1 MLPYVFTIFGFHLP
15 TYGLLVALAFLT
27 ALALTAKLAKRNN
40 LDSETVLNL
49 GIYCAMAGIAGA
61 KLMMILVDL
70 PEYARDPRMLFSLAT
85 LQAAGIF
92 YGGFLAALIMA
103 WFYMRRK
110 HLPML
115 ATADVLAPGIALGH
129 SIGRLGCFAAGCCW
143 GEHTGVPWAVTFTK
157 PEAHDLVGVPLGI
170 PLHPTQ
176 LYEALAEAIIFL
188 ILYRLIARPHKPG
201 AIIGLY
207 LVLYSTV
214 RFFCD
219 FFRDPQQPNP
229 FGGPFNNAQWI
240 SLGLI
245 AVVIAVWV
253 SKSKLKVQ
261 QVSQVGQAVPPA
273 KSQAK
278 GLRHP

>member
-1 MLPYVFTIFGFHLP
+1 MLPYLFTIFGVHFP
-15 TYGLLVALAFLT
+15 TYGLLVAIAFLV
-27 ALALTAKLAKRNN
+27 ALALTAKLARSNN

-49 GIYCAMAGIAGA
+49 GIFCAMAGIAGA
-61 KLMMILVDL
+61 KLLMIIVDL
-70 PEYARDPRMLFSLAT
+70 PEYLRDPRMLFSLST

-92 YGGFLAALIMA
+92 YGGLLMALIVA

-143 GEHTGVPWAVTFTK
+143 GAQCNLPWAVTFTK
-157 PEAHDLVGVPLGI
+157 PEAHDLVGVPLGV

-176 LYEALAEAIIFL
+176 LYEAIAEAIIFL
-188 ILYRLIARPHKPG
+188 ILYWRISKPHRPG

-214 RFFCD
+214 RFFDD
-219 FFRDPQQPNP
+219 FLRDPQQPNP
-229 FGGPFNNAQWI
+229 FGGPFNTAQWI

-245 AVVIAVWV
+245 AVVIGFWLLRTKAE
-253 SKSKLKVQ
+253 SRKLNAQ
-261 QVSQVGQAVPPA
+261 S
-273 KSQAK
+273 
-278 GLRHP
+278 L

>member
-1 MLPYVFTIFGFHLP
+1 MLPYPFTVFGFHFP
-15 TYGLLVALAFLT
+15 TYGLLVAIAFLL
-27 ALALTAKLAKRNN
+27 ALALTAKLARRNN

-70 PEYARDPRMLFSLAT
+70 PEYARDPRMLFSLST
-85 LQAAGIF
+85 LQAVGIF

-143 GEHTGVPWAVTFTK
+143 GGKSTLPWAVTFTR
-157 PEAHDLVGVPLGI
+157 PEAHELVGVPLGM

-176 LYEALAEAIIFL
+176 LYEALAEAVIFL
-188 ILYRLIARPHKPG
+188 ILYFRIAKPHRPG

-214 RFFCD
+214 RFFDD
-219 FFRDPQQPNP
+219 FLRDPQQPNP
-229 FGGPFNNAQWI
+229 FGGPFNTAQWI

-245 AVVIAVWV
+245 AIVIAFWLVRAKGV
-253 SKSKLKVQ
+253 SRKLKLKAE
-261 QVSQVGQAVPPA
+261 S
-273 KSQAK
+273 
-278 GLRHP
+278 

>member
-1 MLPYVFTIFGFHLP
+1 MLPYLFTIFGIHFP
-15 TYGLLVALAFLT
+15 TYGLLVAIAFLL
-27 ALALTAKLAKRNN
+27 ALALTAKLARLNN

-70 PEYARDPRMLFSLAT
+70 PEYLRDPRMLFSLST

-92 YGGFLAALIMA
+92 YGGLLMALIVA
-103 WFYMRRK
+103 WFYMRHK

-115 ATADVLAPGIALGH
+115 TTADVLAPGIALGH

-143 GEHTGVPWAVTFTK
+143 GSQCSRPWAVTFTR
-157 PEAHDLVGVPLGI
+157 PEAHDLVGVPLGV

-176 LYEALAEAIIFL
+176 LYEAIAEAIIFL
-188 ILYRLIARPHKPG
+188 ILYRRITRPHKPG

-214 RFFCD
+214 RFFDD
-219 FFRDPQQPNP
+219 FLRDPQQPNP

-245 AVVIAVWV
+245 AVVIAIWFVRGRAE
-253 SKSKLKVQ
+253 SPKLKLKTQ
-261 QVSQVGQAVPPA
+261 S
-273 KSQAK
+273 
-278 GLRHP
+278 R

>member
-1 MLPYVFTIFGFHLP
+1 MLPYLFTIFGFHLP
-15 TYGLLVALAFLT
+15 TYGLLVAIAYLS
-27 ALALTAKLAKRNN
+27 ALALSARLARRAKL
-40 LDSETVLNL
+40 DPETILNL
-49 GIYCAMAGIAGA
+49 GIYCAMAGILGA
-61 KLMMILVDL
+61 KLLMIAVDL
-70 PEYARDPRMLFSLAT
+70 PEYARDPRLLFSLST

-92 YGGFLAALIMA
+92 YGGLLLALITA
-103 WFYMRRK
+103 FFYMRSK

-143 GEHTGVPWAVTFTK
+143 GAAAHLPWAVTFTR

-176 LYEALAEAIIFL
+176 LYESLGELIIFF
-188 ILYRLIARPHKPG
+188 ILYRRFAKPHPPG
-201 AIIGLY
+201 AVIGLY
-207 LVLYSTV
+207 LVLYSTL

-219 FFRDPQQPNP
+219 FLRDPQQANP

-245 AVVIAVWV
+245 ALVAALWLR
-253 SKSKLKVQ
+253 SRRAQ
-261 QVSQVGQAVPPA
+261 PA
-273 KSQAK
+273 PARS
-278 GLRHP
+278 

>member
-15 TYGLLVALAFLT
+15 TYGLLVAIAFLV
-27 ALALTAKLAKRNN
+27 ALALTARLARAKG
-40 LDSETVLNL
+40 LDSELVLNL

-61 KLMMILVDL
+61 KLMMILVDFN
-70 PEYARDPRMLFSLAT
+70 EYANNPRLLFSLST

-92 YGGFLAALIMA
+92 YGGLLAALVMA
-103 WFYMRRK
+103 FFYMRSK
-110 HLPML
+110 GLPML

-143 GEHTGVPWAVTFTK
+143 GAHTDLPWAVTFTK
-157 PEAHDLVGVPLGI
+157 PEAHELVGVPLGVA
-170 PLHPTQ
+170 LHPTQ
-176 LYEALAEAIIFL
+176 LYEALAEALIFL
-188 ILYRLIARPHKPG
+188 FLYWRIRKPHQPG

-214 RFFCD
+214 RFFDD
-219 FFRDPQQPNP
+219 FLRDPQQPNP

-245 AVVIAVWV
+245 AIVVGFWL
-253 SKSKLKVQ
+253 KSRRRASVL
-261 QVSQVGQAVPPA
+261 A
-273 KSQAK
+273 
-278 GLRHP
+278 HT

>member
-1 MLPYVFTIFGFHLP
+1 MLPYLFTIFGVHFP
-15 TYGLLVALAFLT
+15 TYGLLVAIAFLL
-27 ALALTAKLAKRNN
+27 ALALTAKLARRNN

-70 PEYARDPRMLFSLAT
+70 PEYLRDPRMLFSLST

-92 YGGFLAALIMA
+92 YGGLLAALIVA

-129 SIGRLGCFAAGCCW
+129 AIGRLGCFAAGCCW
-143 GEHTGVPWAVTFTK
+143 GAQCSLPWAVTFTR
-157 PEAHDLVGVPLGI
+157 PEAHELVGVPLGV

-176 LYEALAEAIIFL
+176 LYESIAEAVIFL
-188 ILYRLIARPHKPG
+188 ILYFRIAKPHRPG

-214 RFFCD
+214 RFFDD
-219 FFRDPQQPNP
+219 FLRDPQQPNP
-229 FGGPFNNAQWI
+229 FGGPFNTAQWI

-245 AVVIAVWV
+245 ATVMAIWLVRAKAE
-253 SKSKLKVQ
+253 SPKLKLNAD
-261 QVSQVGQAVPPA
+261 S
-273 KSQAK
+273 
-278 GLRHP
+278 

>member
-1 MLPYVFTIFGFHLP
+1 MLPYLFTIFGIHFP
-15 TYGLLVALAFLT
+15 TYGLLVAIAFLL
-27 ALALTAKLAKRNN
+27 ALALTAKLARRNN

-70 PEYARDPRMLFSLAT
+70 PEYLRDPRMLFSLST

-92 YGGFLAALIMA
+92 YGGLLMALIVA
-103 WFYMRRK
+103 WFYMRNK

-143 GEHTGVPWAVTFTK
+143 GAQCNLPWAVTFTK
-157 PEAHDLVGVPLGI
+157 PEAHDLVGVPLGV

-176 LYEALAEAIIFL
+176 LYEAIAEAIIFL
-188 ILYRLIARPHKPG
+188 ILYWRISKPHRPG

-207 LVLYSTV
+207 LLLYSTV
-214 RFFCD
+214 RFFDD
-219 FFRDPQQPNP
+219 FLRDPQQPNP

-245 AVVIAVWV
+245 AMVIVFWLVRAKAE
-253 SKSKLKVQ
+253 SRKL
-261 QVSQVGQAVPPA
+261 SAE
-273 KSQAK
+273 S
-278 GLRHP
+278 R